1 MTIQGIIRGFANPD
15 NLSQNVV
22 LVGRGPAYVLLVDG
36 KPEGKPSDDL
46 AAGFAHFAEA
56 AARHS
61 QPHWQEV
68 AGLTGNNVNDV
79 STVTETRAA
88 RYDTYVAN
96 QAA

>member
-1 MTIQGIIRGFANPD
+1 MAIQGLIRGFANPD
-15 NLSQNVV
+15 NFSQNVV
-22 LVGRGPAYVLLVDG
+22 LLGRGPAYVLLVNG
-36 KPEGKPSDDL
+36 KPEGEPSDDL

-61 QPHWQEV
+61 PAHWQEV

-79 STVTETRAA
+79 STVTETRAF
-88 RYDTYVAN
+88 RYDAYVAN